1 MAKAI
6 DKKWLEGTAFR
17 YSESEE
23 VVKDGRKTKQYVL
36 KERPLTPDDVLD
48 WKETA
53 DTVVFVTGD
62 GQKITV
68 DKTKGKAEGKAKE

>member
-6 DKKWLEGTAFR
+6 DRKWLGGIAFR

-36 KERPLTPDDVLD
+36 KERPLTQDDVLD
-48 WKETA
+48 WRKTA
-53 DTVVFVTGD
+53 DAVVFVTGD
-62 GQKITV
+62 GRKITV
-68 DKTKGKAEGKAKE
+68 DKAKE